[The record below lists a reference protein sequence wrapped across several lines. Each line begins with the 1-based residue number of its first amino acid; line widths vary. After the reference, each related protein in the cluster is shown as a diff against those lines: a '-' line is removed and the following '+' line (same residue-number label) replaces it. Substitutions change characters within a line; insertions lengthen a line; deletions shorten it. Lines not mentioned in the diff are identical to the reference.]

1 MRKHLY
7 YLIASMLIITISLN
21 AQTNYNYKKLQ
32 RENLG
37 RGVVAIRKDA
47 STVTISWRYLS
58 SDPMDTEFNVY
69 RNGKK
74 ITSQP
79 VSTGTLY
86 NDAYT
91 SRNAATYEVRPVV
104 KGKETNHKNGRYTLP
119 ANAPTGYIRIPMNKP
134 ANGVT
139 PAGDTYTYS
148 PNDASIGDIDGDGE
162 YEIILKWDPSNSHDN
177 AHDGYTGEVL
187 IDCYRLNGEQLWRI
201 NLGKNIRAGA
211 HYTQFMVY
219 DLDTSWA

>member
-1 MRKHLY
+1 
-7 YLIASMLIITISLN
+7 
-21 AQTNYNYKKLQ
+21 
-32 RENLG
+32 
-37 RGVVAIRKDA
+37 
-47 STVTISWRYLS
+47 
-58 SDPMDTEFNVY
+58 MDTEFNVY
-69 RNGKK
+69 RNGEK

-104 KGKETNHKNGRYTLP
+104 KGKETNHKNGRYTCP
-119 ANAPTGYIRIPMNKP
+119 PMPPTGYIRIPMNKP

-187 IDCYRLNGEQLWRI
+187 IDCYRLNGEQLCVSTSERTSVPVPITHSLWSMI
-201 NLGKNIRAGA
+201 WTM
-211 HYTQFMVY
+211 TQGRSSNAY
-219 DLDTSWA
+219 SRRKHRR